1 MFVAELFAMWLKTLS
16 TSGSLFF
23 FRMLPGY
30 LVSNKCKVSS
40 ANGKILLIM
49 LFVNNLSVSL
59 KVSFCITCLNFKEIF
74 WKFIGVLVDGSL
86 SCIPLL
92 SPNYSLIVPSSHNF
106 NRLSNA
112 IRWPH
117 AFDFLLGFC
126 RSKAGIT
133 CITLSSILFRD
144 MELVQWSKSRNF
156 INKLL
161 TRGASRYY
169 KNIFMSVNYLFISFF

>member
-1 MFVAELFAMWLKTLS
+1 MFVAELFVMWLKTLS

-40 ANGKILLIM
+40 ANSKILLIM

-92 SPNYSLIVPSSHNF
+92 SSNYSLIVPSSHNF

-112 IRWPH
+112 IRWLH